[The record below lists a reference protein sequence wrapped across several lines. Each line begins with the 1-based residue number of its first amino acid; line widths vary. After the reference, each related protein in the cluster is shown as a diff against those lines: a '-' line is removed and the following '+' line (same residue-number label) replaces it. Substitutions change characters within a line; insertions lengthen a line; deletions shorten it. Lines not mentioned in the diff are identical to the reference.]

1 MRQRML
7 LTGIATV
14 AVVSLGLSGCSSLLS
29 ETGTG
34 GLEDVTIA
42 VEPLIGSAAVY
53 LGAQEGFFADEGID
67 LTINSLPA
75 NSKAVVE
82 MVAAGNAAFGLSD
95 TLTLLVEHSS
105 GTPVKVLSGA
115 YSSTSDPNSD
125 FAALVVKQDSPIT
138 TITDIQGKI
147 VSTAAP
153 RSLDETVVQG
163 MISDDGGNPAGV
175 HFVKVPPSA
184 AIGALESD
192 EVDVAFLV
200 EPYLSWAVEAGHRV
214 LSYPYVEY
222 VNYLNVA
229 AFFTSSETAENNPEL
244 AERFTSAVE
253 KSLTFAQNNPQAARD
268 IFATY
273 TTTEEG
279 TRTTLIMPRF
289 TPTIERPALEKLGV
303 TAKEH
308 GIIFAD
314 PDLDSL
320 LP

>member
-1 MRQRML
+1 ML
-7 LTGIATV
+7 GQVTAA
-14 AVVSLGLSGCSSLLS
+14 AVVLLSLSGCSGLVMDAEAS
-29 ETGTG
+29 
-34 GLEDVTIA
+34 GLEPMTIA

-53 LGAQEGFFADEGID
+53 LGVEEGFFAEEGID

-75 NSKAVVE
+75 NSKSVVE
-82 MVAAGNAAFGLSD
+82 MVAAGNADFGLSD
-95 TLTLLVEHSS
+95 TLTLLVEHTS
-105 GTPVKVLSGA
+105 GTPIKVLSGA

-125 FAALVVKQDSPIT
+125 FAALVVTSDSPIT
-138 TITDIQGKI
+138 TMTDIQGKN

-153 RSLDETVVQG
+153 RSLDETVIQG

-175 HFVKVPPSA
+175 HFVKVAPSA
-184 AIGALESD
+184 AIGALESG

-214 LSYPYVEY
+214 LSYPYVDY

-229 AFFTSSETAENNPEL
+229 AFFTASETTENNPEL
-244 AERFTSAVE
+244 AKRFQAAVK

-273 TTTEEG
+273 TTTAEA

-289 TPTIERPALEKLGV
+289 TQTIERPALEKLSV
-303 TAKEH
+303 TAMEN
-308 GIIFAD
+308 GTIFAE
-314 PDLDSL
+314 PDLDAL

>member
-1 MRQRML
+1 ML
-7 LTGIATV
+7 AGVTAAAVLT
-14 AVVSLGLSGCSSLLS
+14 LGLNGCAGLVVDGETSGL
-29 ETGTG
+29 
-34 GLEDVTIA
+34 DQVTIA

-53 LGAQEGFFADEGID
+53 LGAQEGIFAEEGID

-82 MVAAGNAAFGLSD
+82 MVAAGNADFGLSD
-95 TLTLLVEHSS
+95 TLTLLVEHGA
-105 GTPVKVLSGA
+105 GTPIKVLSGA

-138 TITDIQGKI
+138 TMTDIQGKD

-153 RSLDETVVQG
+153 RSLDETVIQG

-175 HFVKVPPSA
+175 HFVKVLPSA
-184 AIGALESD
+184 AIAALESE

-229 AFFTSSETAENNPEL
+229 AFFTSNETMESNPDL
-244 AERFTSAVE
+244 AKRFQAAVE

-273 TTTEEG
+273 TTTAEA

-289 TPTIERPALEKLGV
+289 TQTIERPALEKLGA
-303 TAKEH
+303 TAMEH
-308 GIIFAD
+308 GIIFAE

>member
-1 MRQRML
+1 ML
-7 LTGIATV
+7 AGVTAAAVLTL
-14 AVVSLGLSGCSSLLS
+14 SLNGCAALVIDAEAS
-29 ETGTG
+29 
-34 GLEDVTIA
+34 GLEPMTIA

-67 LTINSLPA
+67 LTINSLPPD
-75 NSKAVVE
+75 SKAVVE
-82 MVAAGNAAFGLSD
+82 MVAAGNADFGLSD
-95 TLTLLVEHSS
+95 TLTLLVEHTS
-105 GTPVKVLSGA
+105 GTPIKILSGA

-125 FAALVVKQDSPIT
+125 FAALVVTQDSPIT
-138 TITDIQGKI
+138 TVTDIQGKL

-175 HFVKVPPSA
+175 HFVKVAPSA
-184 AIGALESD
+184 AIGALESG

-200 EPYLSWAVEAGHRV
+200 EPYLSWAIDAGHRV
-214 LSYPYVEY
+214 LSYPYVDY

-229 AFFTSSETAENNPEL
+229 AFFTSSETAESNPEL
-244 AERFTSAVE
+244 AKHFQAAVK

-273 TTTEEG
+273 TTTEEA

-289 TPTIERPALEKLGV
+289 TPTIERPAFEKLAA

>member
-1 MRQRML
+1 MRQRV

-14 AVVSLGLSGCSSLLS
+14 AVVSLGLSGCAGLF
-29 ETGTG
+29 TDPGTS
-34 GLEDVTIA
+34 GLDDVTIA

-53 LGAQEGFFADEGID
+53 LGVQEGFFADEGIA
-67 LTINSLPA
+67 LTINSLPPD
-75 NSKAVVE
+75 SKAVVE
-82 MVAAGNAAFGLSD
+82 MVAAGNAHFGLSD
-95 TLTLLVEHSS
+95 TLTLLVEHGE
-105 GTPVKVLSGA
+105 GTPIKVLSGA

-125 FAALVVKQDSPIT
+125 FAALVVTQDSPIT
-138 TITDIQGKI
+138 TMTDIQGKN

-175 HFVKVPPSA
+175 HFVKVLPGA
-184 AIGALESD
+184 AIGALESG
-192 EVDVAFLV
+192 ETDVAFLV

-229 AFFTSSETAENNPEL
+229 AFFTSTETMEKDPEL
-244 AERFTSAVE
+244 AERFNAAVK

-273 TTTEEG
+273 TTTAEA

-289 TPTIERPALEKLGV
+289 TQTIERPALEKLGA
-303 TAKEH
+303 TAMQH
-308 GIIFAD
+308 GIIFAE